1 MEFLDYFLHIDDKLK
16 ELIVA
21 YDTWVYAILFAI
33 IFIETGLVIWPF
45 LPGDSLLFA
54 AGIFAGSGE
63 LNIWVLFVLL
73 FIAAVLGDTTN
84 YLIGR
89 YLGHHVTGWK
99 YKGKPIVKQAWL
111 DKTHTFYEKYGTRT
125 IILARFVP
133 IVRTIAPFVAGVGEM
148 EYKKFI
154 SYNIIGGFV
163 WIIGFITMG
172 YYLGRIEFV
181 RNNLEIMTLGIV
193 FISILPMVYE
203 IGKAWLESRKT
214 K

>member
-89 YLGHHVTGWK
+89 YLGHHVTAWK
-99 YKGKPIVKQAWL
+99 YRGKPIVKQEWL
-111 DKTHTFYEKYGTRT
+111 DKTHSFYDKYGTRT

-133 IVRTIAPFVAGVGEM
+133 IVRTIAPFVAGVGVM
-148 EYKKFI
+148 DYKKFI
-154 SYNIIGGFV
+154 SFNVIGGFV
-163 WIIGFITMG
+163 WIVGFVTMG
-172 YYLGRIEFV
+172 YYLGRIDFV

-193 FISILPMVYE
+193 FISVLPMVYE
-203 IGKAWLESRKT
+203 IGKAWLANRK
-214 K
+214 KA